1 MLPLVAG
8 IVANLIENNMHKVAD
23 QVVEKGVDAV
33 QEKLGMELKPQGEA
47 TPEYNAKLQEE
58 ANRHSEFMAELDEKS
73 TQRATD
79 MYMQDDSTK
88 KFTQAYAWFLTVV
101 SFLYFF
107 LVSFLPVDNHNRDF
121 INIILGFLI
130 GTAVNSLIRFF
141 YGSSNKSQEAVD
153 QKQKEQQWSQ
163 TARYLWRLV

>member
-23 QVVEKGVDAV
+23 QVIEKGVDAV
-33 QEKLGMELKPQGEA
+33 QEKLGMELKPQGQA

-58 ANRHSEFMAELDEKS
+58 ANRHSEFMAQLDEQS

-79 MYMQDDSTK
+79 MYMKDDSTK
-88 KFTQAYAWFLTVV
+88 RFTQLYAWFLTIV

-107 LVSFLPVDNHNRDF
+107 MVSFMPIENRNRDF

-153 QKQKEQQWSQ
+153 QKQKEQQQ
-163 TARYLWRLV
+163 P

>member
-1 MLPLVAG
+1 MLPIVAG
-8 IVANLIENNMHKVAD
+8 IVANLIENGMHKVAD

-33 QEKLGMELKPQGEA
+33 QEKLGMELKPQGQA

-79 MYMQDDSTK
+79 MYMADPTTRA
-88 KFTQAYAWFLTVV
+88 FTQHYAWFLTVV

-107 LVSFLPVDNHNRDF
+107 LVSFLPIANHNRDF

-153 QKQKEQQWSQ
+153 QKQKEQQ
-163 TARYLWRLV
+163 T

>member
-1 MLPLVAG
+1 MLPIVAG
-8 IVANLIENNMHKVAD
+8 IVSNLINNGMHKVAD
-23 QVVEKGVDAV
+23 QVIEKGVDAV
-33 QEKLGMELKPQGEA
+33 QQKLGMELKPEGEA

-58 ANRHSEFMAELDEKS
+58 ANRHSEFMAQLDEQS

-88 KFTQAYAWFLTVV
+88 RFTQMYAWFLTVV

-107 LVSFLPVDNHNRDF
+107 LVSFMPVENRNRDF

-153 QKQKEQQWSQ
+153 QKQKE
-163 TARYLWRLV
+163 LGGDK

>member
-1 MLPLVAG
+1 MLPIVAG
-8 IVANLIENNMHKVAD
+8 IVANLINNGMHKVAD
-23 QVVEKGVDAV
+23 QVIEKGVDAV
-33 QEKLGMELKPQGEA
+33 QQKLGIELKPEGEA

-79 MYMQDDSTK
+79 MYMKDESTR
-88 KFTQAYAWFLTVV
+88 KFSQYYAWFITVV

-107 LVSFLPVDNHNRDF
+107 MVSFMPIENRNRDF

-130 GTAVNSLIRFF
+130 GTAINSLIRFF
-141 YGSSNKSQEAVD
+141 YGSSNKSQEDVD
-153 QKQKEQQWSQ
+153 KKQKEL
-163 TARYLWRLV
+163 AGGDK

>member
-1 MLPLVAG
+1 MLPIVTG
-8 IVANLIENNMHKVAD
+8 IIANLINNGMHKVAD
-23 QVVEKGVDAV
+23 QVIEKGVDVV
-33 QEKLGMELKPQGEA
+33 QQKLGIELKPEGEA

-79 MYMQDDSTK
+79 MYMKDEGTR
-88 KFTQAYAWFLTVV
+88 KFSQYYAWFITVV

-107 LVSFLPVDNHNRDF
+107 MVSFMPIENRNRDF

-130 GTAVNSLIRFF
+130 GTAINSLIRFF
-141 YGSSNKSQEAVD
+141 YGSSNKSQEDVD
-153 QKQKEQQWSQ
+153 KKQKEL
-163 TARYLWRLV
+163 AGGDK

>member
-1 MLPLVAG
+1 MLPVVAS
-8 IVANLIENNMHKVAD
+8 IVANLIDNGMHKVAD
-23 QVVEKGVDAV
+23 QVIEKGVDAV
-33 QEKLGMELKPQGEA
+33 QDKLGMELKPQGQA

-58 ANRHSEFMAELDEKS
+58 ANRHSEIMAELDEKS

-79 MYMQDDSTK
+79 MYMADEGTR
-88 KFTQAYAWFLTVV
+88 KFAQNYAWFITIV

-107 LVSFLPVDNHNRDF
+107 IVSFAPIDNHNRDF

-141 YGSSNKSQEAVD
+141 FGSSNKSQED
-153 QKQKEQQWSQ
+153 TDKKMKEQQQ
-163 TARYLWRLV
+163 

>member
-1 MLPLVAG
+1 MLPIVAG
-8 IVANLIENNMHKVAD
+8 IVANLINNGMHKVAD
-23 QVVEKGVDAV
+23 QVMEKGVDAV
-33 QEKLGMELKPQGEA
+33 QAKLGIELKPEGEA

-58 ANRHSEFMAELDEKS
+58 ANRHSEFMAQLDEKS

-79 MYMQDDSTK
+79 MYMSDEGTR
-88 KFTQAYAWFLTVV
+88 KFSQAYAWFLTAA

-107 LVSFLPVDNHNRDF
+107 MVSFMPIENRNRDF

-141 YGSSNKSQEAVD
+141 YGSSNKSQED
-153 QKQKEQQWSQ
+153 TDKKQKEM
-163 TARYLWRLV
+163 AGDK

>member
-1 MLPLVAG
+1 MLPLIAG
-8 IVANLIENNMHKVAD
+8 IVANLIDNGMHKVAD
-23 QVVEKGVDAV
+23 QVIEKGVDAV
-33 QEKLGMELKPQGEA
+33 QEKLGMELKPQGQA

-79 MYMQDDSTK
+79 MYMNDEGTR
-88 KFTQAYAWFLTVV
+88 KFTQHYAWFLTFV

-107 LVSFLPVDNHNRDF
+107 LVSFLPIDNHNRDF

-153 QKQKEQQWSQ
+153 QKQKEQQQ
-163 TARYLWRLV
+163 

>member
-1 MLPLVAG
+1 MLPLIAG
-8 IVANLIENNMHKVAD
+8 IVANLIDNGMHKVAD
-23 QVVEKGVDAV
+23 QVIEKGVDAV

-79 MYMQDDSTK
+79 MYMNDEGTR
-88 KFTQAYAWFLTVV
+88 KFTQHYAWFLTFV

-107 LVSFLPVDNHNRDF
+107 LVSFLPIDNHNRDF

-153 QKQKEQQWSQ
+153 QKQKEQQQ
-163 TARYLWRLV
+163 

>member
-1 MLPLVAG
+1 MMLPIVLG
-8 IVANLIENNMHKVAD
+8 IVENLINNGMHKVAD
-23 QVVEKGVDAV
+23 EVLDKGVDAV
-33 QEKLGMELKPQGEA
+33 EQKLGMPLKPVSEA

-58 ANRHSEFMAELDEKS
+58 ANRHSEFMAQLDEKS

-79 MYMQDDSTK
+79 MYMADEGTR
-88 KFTQAYAWFLTVV
+88 KFSQHYAWFLTAT

-107 LVSFLPVDNHNRDF
+107 MVSFMPVENRNRDF

-141 YGSSNKSQEAVD
+141 YGSSNKSQED
-153 QKQKEQQWSQ
+153 TDKKQKEMGGEK
-163 TARYLWRLV
+163 

>member
-1 MLPLVAG
+1 MLPLIAG
-8 IVANLIENNMHKVAD
+8 IVANLIDNGMHKVAD
-23 QVVEKGVDAV
+23 QVIEKGVDAV
-33 QEKLGMELKPQGEA
+33 QDKLGMELKPQGEA

-79 MYMQDDSTK
+79 MYMADPGTRA
-88 KFTQAYAWFLTVV
+88 FTQHYAWFLTVV

-153 QKQKEQQWSQ
+153 QKQKEQQQ
-163 TARYLWRLV
+163 

>member
-1 MLPLVAG
+1 MLPIVAG
-8 IVANLIENNMHKVAD
+8 IVSNLINNGMHKVAD
-23 QVVEKGVDAV
+23 QVIEKGVDAV
-33 QEKLGMELKPQGEA
+33 QQKLGMELKPEGEA

-58 ANRHSEFMAELDEKS
+58 ANRHSEFMAQLDEKS

-79 MYMQDDSTK
+79 MYMNDEGTR
-88 KFTQAYAWFLTVV
+88 KFSQAYAWFITSV

-107 LVSFLPVDNHNRDF
+107 LVSFMPIENRNRDF

-153 QKQKEQQWSQ
+153 QKQKEQ
-163 TARYLWRLV
+163 ADK

>member
-1 MLPLVAG
+1 MLPIMTS
-8 IVANLIENNMHKVAD
+8 IVANLIDNGMHKVAD
-23 QVVEKGVDAV
+23 QVMEKGVEAV
-33 QEKLGMELKPQGEA
+33 QEKLGMELKPQGQA

-79 MYMQDDSTK
+79 MYMADDSTK
-88 KFTQAYAWFLTVV
+88 RFTQMYAWFITVV
-101 SFLYFF
+101 SFAYFF
-107 LVSFLPVDNHNRDF
+107 IVSFAPIENRNRDF

-153 QKQKEQQWSQ
+153 QKQKEQQQ
-163 TARYLWRLV
+163 